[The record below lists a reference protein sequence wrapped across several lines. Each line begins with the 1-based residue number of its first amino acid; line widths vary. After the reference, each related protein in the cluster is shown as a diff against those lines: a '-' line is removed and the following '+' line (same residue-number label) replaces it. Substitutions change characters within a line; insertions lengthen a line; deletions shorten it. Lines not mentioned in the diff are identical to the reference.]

1 MRRGLTT
8 LNAGMGRDSTAMLC
22 LLAEGR
28 LVVDGAP
35 VQPADI
41 DAVIFSDTGMEWPTT
56 YAALPAVRSICE
68 GMGVRFLH
76 LRKPAEELWRANPR
90 AKGDRA
96 DPVWVTAGAG
106 LSIDEKAASGAYHRR
121 IPILWEFMRFSKIA
135 ATVNASCTD
144 NHKVQ
149 VIRRAMN
156 DLCLEKFGMDC
167 QAWGRLCRK
176 GLAERH
182 RVLIGLAADEADRAL
197 DTGRP
202 FYERACYPLLEM
214 KIGKAEEIPV
224 LDRHGLGWL
233 HKSGCYMC
241 PYQPVGWYWVLSI
254 RHPDLFA
261 LVVEYER
268 RALEENP
275 KMFVVAGKP
284 IEVAIT
290 DWRRRNPR
298 ATEDDLMRKA
308 YCRGTAGWAG
318 KPSHQLSLIDA
329 ISRAGESRAA

>member
-1 MRRGLTT
+1 MKEVNPATLVYGPSAVFSPDRRHRYRLDRPLRERPTKLLLAFCCLNPSTADETRNDPTVRRGIGYTYDLGYRQFVMTNLFGWRST
-8 LNAGMGRDSTAMLC
+8 DPGGMWAARRAGEDIVGPDNDAML
-22 LLAEGR
+22 LQVAKEIRESGGLFVA
-28 LVVDGAP
+28 AW
-35 VQPADI
+35 
-41 DAVIFSDTGMEWPTT
+41 SDFPKAQKE
-56 YAALPAVRSICE
+56 
-68 GMGVRFLH
+68 
-76 LRKPAEELWRANPR
+76 
-90 AKGDRA
+90 DRA
-96 DPVWVTAGAG
+96 FALARARRVRELLFSEGVLMSVFG
-106 LSIDEKAASGAYHRR
+106 L
-121 IPILWEFMRFSKIA
+121 
-135 ATVNASCTD
+135 
-144 NHKVQ
+144 
-149 VIRRAMN
+149 
-156 DLCLEKFGMDC
+156 DC

-176 GLAERH
+176 DLAERH
-182 RVLIGLAADEADRAL
+182 RVLIGIAADEADRAL

-284 IEVAIT
+284 IEVAVA

-298 ATEDDLMRKA
+298 ATEDELLKKA
-308 YCRGTAGWAG
+308 YCRGTAGWSGNG
-318 KPSHQLSLIDA
+318 KRPEQLQLFA
-329 ISRAGESRAA
+329 